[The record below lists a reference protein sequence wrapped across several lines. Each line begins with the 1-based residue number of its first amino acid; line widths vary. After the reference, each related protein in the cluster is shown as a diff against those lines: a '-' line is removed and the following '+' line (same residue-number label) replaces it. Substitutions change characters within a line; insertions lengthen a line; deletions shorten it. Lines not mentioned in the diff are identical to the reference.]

1 MTDFSAD
8 SDDILAPT
16 RPPAE
21 RPPALVWRLV
31 AVPLIA
37 WAAFSLFAL
46 ASYHASDVP
55 WLHAS
60 GSGAVTNWMGLA
72 GACNA
77 YGLLL
82 VFGLPA
88 YAIPLAA
95 GAFGLAM
102 LFGRHL
108 RFRPLWAALLLL
120 NVCALFQY
128 LDGPLAGLLASERLN
143 LAPNAGGGV
152 GALLNHPEM
161 PLAQWIGAAGTAAL
175 NVLLALLWL
184 ALLVGPRSFLR
195 AWRAER
201 DRREAIR
208 HALAGAAAGDV
219 VLICGKGHET
229 TQEIKGVKHPFDD
242 RAIVRAFSF
251 PPAND

>member
-1 MTDFSAD
+1 MTDYDSASGD
-8 SDDILAPT
+8 EFLAPP
-16 RPPAE
+16 RPSAE
-21 RPPALVWRLV
+21 RPPALVWRFV
-31 AVPLIA
+31 SVPLVA
-37 WAAFSLFAL
+37 WAAFSLLAL
-46 ASYHASDVP
+46 ASYHAADVP

-60 GSGAVTNWMGLA
+60 GSHAVANWMGLA

-88 YAIPLAA
+88 FAIPVAA

-152 GALLNHPEM
+152 GALLNHPDM

-175 NVLLALLWL
+175 NVLLALVWL
-184 ALLVGPRSFLR
+184 ALLAGPRSFLR

-201 DRREAIR
+201 DRREEIR
-208 HALAGAAAGDV
+208 REA
-219 VLICGKGHET
+219 
-229 TQEIKGVKHPFDD
+229 
-242 RAIVRAFSF
+242 
-251 PPAND
+251 

>member
-152 GALLNHPEM
+152 GALLNHPDM
-161 PLAQWIGAAGTAAL
+161 PLAQWIGEAGAAAL
-175 NVLLALLWL
+175 NVLLARLRL
-184 ALLVGPRSFLR
+184 ALLAGPRSLFR
-195 AWRAER
+195 AWRRGRHRRAETV
-201 DRREAIR
+201 
-208 HALAGAAAGDV
+208 AAA
-219 VLICGKGHET
+219 E
-229 TQEIKGVKHPFDD
+229 D
-242 RAIVRAFSF
+242 RAIADRPDLEADEAAAVRRAPGPKRASRYSYDVV
-251 PPAND
+251 ACRRM